1 MQQQAF
7 VLLTMV
13 RWSTMRAALD
23 TTIRPQNTHN
33 QPFLSTATAREY
45 TLPARSHTQGG
56 ASSSIDNPNAKTH
69 STGHGVLKKARQA
82 MSDNP
87 KPRAPTALSRQ
98 RAKADGC
105 ISGPRRASDESAAST

>member
-33 QPFLSTATAREY
+33 QPFLSAATAREY

-69 STGHGVLKKARQA
+69 STGHGVLKEGPPGDERQPQTKGA
-82 MSDNP
+82 H
-87 KPRAPTALSRQ
+87 R
-98 RAKADGC
+98 
-105 ISGPRRASDESAAST
+105 IV